1 MQLYRKYGLKNGY
14 RKLGDRIFRLPRPQV
29 IKVLVSL
36 PRRGHFSQ
44 LLFSNPVLVSVL
56 GIALLIVGGGLLL
69 MLPVANAGGGITPT
83 LIAFFAAASA
93 VSTTGLG
100 LVTTA
105 TYWTVF
111 GQAVICGLI
120 FAGGLGLVA
129 IVMFT
134 LWLTGSRFSLQ
145 DRLLTREAM
154 AVKQI
159 GGLLRLLRYAFPPP
173 VPIKIVGA
181 LIFILPFSHY
191 YSPGMTLWQA
201 LFSSVSSFNTAGI
214 DIVGPAGFILFRNDT
229 LLLSIATIE
238 AVLGAIGFFALF
250 EIPKTR
256 RFSRFSL
263 DTKIVI
269 ITTLTLYFLGAVG
282 MFISE
287 YFRGTTLADFPI
299 AGKAFTAFFNAVSA
313 STTTGFAT
321 IDFGQAT
328 VQTLVIITGLMFIG
342 GSTGSTAGG
351 IKVNAFGTI
360 VAAIWSTLRGRR
372 KTEIF
377 GREIVSG
384 QVFRAI
390 AVLFVGITV
399 LSSAILLIMAS
410 SPGIPFE
417 RVLFEVTSAFGNAG
431 LSTGVLGE
439 FSTLGKI
446 VMIFLM
452 FVGRVT
458 PLSVIMIF
466 AGHRQPRS
474 YRFPEE
480 EVLMA

>member
-1 MQLYRKYGLKNGY
+1 
-14 RKLGDRIFRLPRPQV
+14 
-29 IKVLVSL
+29 
-36 PRRGHFSQ
+36 
-44 LLFSNPVLVSVL
+44 
-56 GIALLIVGGGLLL
+56 
-69 MLPVANAGGGITPT
+69 MLPVANTQGGITPP
-83 LIAFFAAASA
+83 LVAFFAAASA
-93 VSTTGLG
+93 VSTTGLT

-120 FAGGLGLVA
+120 FAGGLGLAA
-129 IVMFT
+129 IVMFI
-134 LWLTGSRFSLQ
+134 LWLSGSRFSLR
-145 DRLLTREAM
+145 DRLITREAM

-159 GGLLRLLRYAFPPP
+159 GGLLRLLKYAIL
-173 VPIKIVGA
+173 VDISITIVGA
-181 LIFILPFSHY
+181 LLFIIPFSHY

-214 DIVGPAGFILFRNDT
+214 DIVGPDGFILFRNDT
-229 LLLSIATIE
+229 ALLSIATIV

-250 EIPKTR
+250 EIPRVR
-256 RFSRFSL
+256 RFSRLSL

-269 ITTLTLYFLGAVG
+269 ITTLTLYFLGTVG

-287 YFRGTTLADFPI
+287 YFRGTTLTDFPI
-299 AGKAFTAFFNAVSA
+299 AGKVFTAFFNAVSA
-313 STTTGFAT
+313 STTTGFST
-321 IDFGQAT
+321 INFSQAT
-328 VQTLVIITGLMFIG
+328 TQTLVIITVLMFIG

-351 IKVNAFGTI
+351 IKVNAFGVI
-360 VAAIWSTLRGRR
+360 VATIWATLRGKRN
-372 KTEIF
+372 TEVF
-377 GREIVSG
+377 GREIASD
-384 QVFRAI
+384 QIFRAI

-431 LSTGVLGE
+431 LSTGVLAE